1 MRSPIIKP
9 SSTKTKQHWPA
20 MLNAAIVGMGR
31 WGRRLVDSVQ
41 AGGAPKGDAILFVA
55 GVTRSLDKA
64 APYARAQALSLSRD
78 LASVLSDP
86 GIDAVALATPNDQ
99 HAEQIGSAIAA
110 GKHVFV
116 EKPFT
121 MTRASAQ
128 EVANA
133 ATQAG
138 IVVALGHNRRFLPAM
153 KALKSM
159 IDTGALGQ
167 IHHIEGNFSGS
178 FGLHYPP
185 GSWRVDEKGAT
196 GAMTALGIH
205 TVDSFIHLLGKVQ
218 SVRSFSQRL
227 VLDNDMDDT
236 VSAFMRLAKG
246 PSAYLS
252 TMVATS
258 RQWRLQVFGTKGWAH
273 MRDHHILDVS
283 MADAAPETTTFP
295 IIDAERAEL
304 EAFAAAA
311 AGQAPYP
318 VTLEEAVHGIAIL
331 EAVIASSSQAGREI
345 VLD

>member
-1 MRSPIIKP
+1 
-9 SSTKTKQHWPA
+9 
-20 MLNAAIVGMGR
+20 MLNTALVGMGR

-41 AGGAPKGDAILFVA
+41 AGGTPKGDAIRFVA
-55 GVTRSLDKA
+55 GVTRSPDKA
-64 APYARAQALSLSRD
+64 APYARTQGLRLSPD
-78 LASVLSDP
+78 FASVLDDP
-86 GIDAVALATPNDQ
+86 AIDAVVLATPNDQ
-99 HAEQIGSAIAA
+99 HAQQIGAAIAA

-121 MTRASAQ
+121 MTQASAQ
-128 EVANA
+128 EA
-133 ATQAG
+133 ADAAVQAG
-138 IVVALGHNRRFLPAM
+138 LVVALGHNRRFLPAM

-167 IHHIEGNFSGS
+167 IHHIEGSFSGS

-185 GSWRVDEKGAT
+185 GNWRTEEKGVT

-205 TVDSFIHLLGKVQ
+205 TVDSFIHLLGKAR
-218 SVRSFSQRL
+218 SVRCFSQRL
-227 VLDNDMDDT
+227 ALEIDMDDT
-236 VSAFMRLAKG
+236 VSVFMRLAGG

-283 MADAAPETTTFP
+283 MADAAPKTETFP
-295 IIDAERAEL
+295 VVDIERAEL

-318 VTLEEAVHGIAIL
+318 LSLEDAVHGIAIL
-331 EAVIASSSQAGREI
+331 EAVITSSKQAGKEI
-345 VLD
+345 LLD